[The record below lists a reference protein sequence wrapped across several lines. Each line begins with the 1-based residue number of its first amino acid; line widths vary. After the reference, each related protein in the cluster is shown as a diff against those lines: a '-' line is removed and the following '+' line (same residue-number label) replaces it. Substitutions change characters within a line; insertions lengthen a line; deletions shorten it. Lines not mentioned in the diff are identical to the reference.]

1 MSTYDHAIDELEKQ
15 VNDFSKYIKPEDIN
29 PVDTGI
35 TSLSKEKDNGSFPMS
50 SKLDYNNLKY
60 AIVSISIF
68 GLLLLIKPKFIV
80 IEKIVDD
87 KKITKVDYT
96 RVFIITLI
104 VSLIIYLILKN
115 KNSLLNKK

>member
-1 MSTYDHAIDELEKQ
+1 MSTYEHTITELEKQ

-35 TSLSKEKDNGSFPMS
+35 SKEKETSSFSIS
-50 SKLDYNNLKY
+50 STKLDYNNLKY
-60 AIVSISIF
+60 AIVPISIF
-68 GLLLLIKPKFIV
+68 GILVFIKPKFIV
-80 IEKIVDD
+80 VEKIVDD

-96 RVFIITLI
+96 RVLIITLI